1 MKYLLFILLCTIRSI
16 RFNLECFPL
25 REAIKMP
32 VLLHYKLKLG
42 ARGHRGAFQIN
53 APIRPRMICFGI
65 LRGSFNLASDNMYLE
80 INKGGQLI
88 AHGSVAFYK
97 GSNITIS
104 ENATLEIGKDCVFN
118 ANMLISAARRIQLGD
133 QVYAGWNVS
142 IIDGDGHDIIDMEN
156 GNVIN
161 ENRPVVIGDHCWL
174 AANTTITK
182 GVHLANDVI
191 VPNGT
196 ILYKSC
202 DTPYSVFN
210 NKILKQNIKRK
221 NEFE

>member
-1 MKYLLFILLCTIRSI
+1 MKYLLLILLSTIRSI
-16 RFNLECFPL
+16 RFNLECFPF

-53 APIRPRMICFGI
+53 APIRPRMITFGI
-65 LRGSFNLASDNMYLE
+65 HQGSFNLACDNMYLE
-80 INKGGQLI
+80 INKGGQI
-88 AHGSVAFYK
+88 ITHGPVTFYK
-97 GSNITIS
+97 GCNITVC
-104 ENATLEIGKDCVFN
+104 ENATFEVGKGCDFN
-118 ANMLISAARRIQLGD
+118 ANLLVAAACKIQLGE
-133 QVYAGWNVS
+133 QVFVGWNAS
-142 IIDGDGHDIIDMEN
+142 ILDGDGHDIIDLDT
-156 GNVIN
+156 GTVIN
-161 ENRPVVIGDHCWL
+161 ENRPVIIGDHCWL

-196 ILYKSC
+196 TLHKSC
-202 DTPYSVFN
+202 DTPYCVFS

-221 NEFE
+221 